1 MAERVP
7 GSTVQVTVVVCIAP
21 RKTQEW
27 VLQLPEGA
35 TVADALR
42 ACGADGA
49 LGPQGSADRPT
60 LGIWGRAVLPDAA
73 IRHLDR
79 VEVYRPLKVDPKV
92 ARRERFARQ
101 GARTT
106 GLFARQRPGGKS
118 GYCGRLG
125 WLGLALAVGGNDAV
139 DAF

>member
-49 LGPQGSADRPT
+49 LGAQGSADRPP
-60 LGIWGRAVLPDAA
+60 LGLWGGAVLPRAA
-73 IRHLDR
+73 VRLLDR
-79 VEVYRPLKVDPKV
+79 VEVSRPLKVHPRV
-92 ARRERFARQ
+92 TRRERFARQ

-106 GLFARQRPGGKS
+106 GLFAR
-118 GYCGRLG
+118 
-125 WLGLALAVGGNDAV
+125 
-139 DAF
+139 